1 MKSSIIAGR
10 IICTCRK
17 KNGIRNQIGGTQKF
31 PGHQSGTFT
40 VPPTCF
46 LSSYLHV
53 LSPFSDKS
61 NYCIGEQGCFFF
73 PEVKVKSN
81 WVEG

>member
-17 KNGIRNQIGGTQKF
+17 KNGIRNQIRGTQRF

-53 LSPFSDKS
+53 LSPFSDKATAALRARL
-61 NYCIGEQGCFFF
+61 FFF